1 MMEEDHRPQSSRL
14 SSSNEYDARKGG
26 VFVVADSPNSQ
37 FSEPDSAQ
45 KPQRQWSE
53 IWEQILRLGL
63 GETALRAGTVL
74 TSIILVFLVIWVMGS
89 FYLKGDIAYQR
100 DVPVVQAQPL
110 PTPTP
115 TPQMPA
121 FNAAGADPFFNG
133 LTRQAQIHTI
143 LPNRP
148 RLDIT
153 EYEVQTG
160 DTIIGIAEKFGL
172 KPQTLLW
179 GNYDT
184 LADDPHRLQVGQR
197 LRILPV
203 DGVLHEWREGEGLN
217 GISAYYQVSPED
229 IIQWPSNNLSL
240 ETIGDYSHPNIAVGT
255 KLVVPGGSRPFISWS
270 APLISR
276 KDPAKARVF
285 GPGFCGTQY
294 EGYVGSGAFVWPS
307 NERWLSGYDYT
318 PTTNHWG
325 IDIAGKTGNPIY
337 AADSGVV
344 VYAGWNDYG
353 YGNVIVIDHGNG
365 WQTLYGHL
373 SELYVGCGSSVSS
386 GVQIAA
392 MGSTGRSSGPHLH
405 FEIMNASGVRVNPW
419 DFVQK

>member
-1 MMEEDHRPQSSRL
+1 M
-14 SSSNEYDARKGG
+14 
-26 VFVVADSPNSQ
+26 
-37 FSEPDSAQ
+37 
-45 KPQRQWSE
+45 
-53 IWEQILRLGL
+53 LRLGL
-63 GETALRAGTVL
+63 GEIALRAGTVL
-74 TSIILVFLVIWVMGS
+74 ASITLVLLVMWVMSS
-89 FYLKGDIAYQR
+89 FYLSVKVKAGGDAPG
-100 DVPVVQAQPL
+100 VAQAAPL
-110 PTPTP
+110 PTPTI
-115 TPQMPA
+115 TPQIPA
-121 FNAAGADPFFNG
+121 YDFTAAM
-133 LTRQAQIHTI
+133 LTAGGIPRRAQLHTI

-148 RLDIT
+148 RFEIT
-153 EYEVQTG
+153 EYEVQKG

-172 KPQTLLW
+172 KPQTILW

-184 LADDPHRLQVGQR
+184 LADDPHRLQVGQI

-217 GISAYYQVSPED
+217 GVSAYYGVTPED
-229 IIQWPSNNLSL
+229 IIQWPSNQLSM
-240 ETIGDYSHPNIAVGT
+240 ETIGDYSHPNIPVGT

-285 GPGFCGTQY
+285 GPGFCGAQY
-294 EGYVGSGAFVWPS
+294 DGYIGGGTFVWPS
-307 NERWLSGYDYT
+307 SERWLSGYDYS
-318 PTTNHWG
+318 PGTNHWG
-325 IDIAGKTGNPIY
+325 IDIAGKIGNPIY
-337 AADSGVV
+337 ATDSGVV

-365 WQTLYGHL
+365 WQTLYAHL
-373 SELYVGCGSSVSS
+373 SELYVGCGASVSQ